1 MAIIYPDKF
10 PADIFESRRRR
21 GERLLYTALSR
32 SNIKDIRIYYSRLW
46 RQVASN
52 KSNLSLHFNGEVD
65 FIVFIPPLGFLF
77 IECKG
82 GVVSQNSN
90 GFFSQDKT
98 GRVFQIKPLEQ
109 AKRSMYSFVNHV
121 LASKLCDLDRNGL
134 LSICQYAAFFSSLN
148 YRMISIILLI

>member
-65 FIVFIPPLGFLF
+65 FIVFIPPW
-77 IECKG
+77 
-82 GVVSQNSN
+82 
-90 GFFSQDKT
+90 
-98 GRVFQIKPLEQ
+98 
-109 AKRSMYSFVNHV
+109 
-121 LASKLCDLDRNGL
+121 
-134 LSICQYAAFFSSLN
+134 
-148 YRMISIILLI
+148 LLIY